1 MDTLDPDLVKL
12 FFILLGVIFVGT
24 VIAGATNKVVI
35 FFNWSDLINTI
46 MIFICPLVIGGGGM
60 AIFQD
65 QNGEINETTE
75 TIIMVLT
82 AITTAFFIIKSFML
96 SIKYNKSLLVGLF
109 IGLMKTVIAILGVLI
124 LIGYVNELLD
134 DEYKSIGQWILMV
147 LILGLFVWLG
157 KKLVNGQSV
166 YDAKGW
172 QVVN

>member
-46 MIFICPLVIGGGGM
+46 MIFISPLVIGGGGM

-75 TIIMVLT
+75 TIIIVL
-82 AITTAFFIIKSFML
+82 AVITTAFFIIKSFML

-124 LIGYVNELLD
+124 VIGYIGKLTD
-134 DEYKSIGQWILMV
+134 GEYKTIGQWIF
-147 LILGLFVWLG
+147 LGLICGIFIWLA

-166 YDAKGW
+166 YSEKDWALP
-172 QVVN
+172 

>member
-1 MDTLDPDLVKL
+1 MENLDPDLVKL
-12 FFILLGVIFVGT
+12 FFILPGVIFVGT

-46 MIFICPLVIGGGGM
+46 MIFISPLVIGGAGM

-82 AITTAFFIIKSFML
+82 VITTAFFIIKCFML

-109 IGLMKTVIAILGVLI
+109 IGLMKTVVAILGVLI

>member
-1 MDTLDPDLVKL
+1 MENLDPDLVKL

-46 MIFICPLVIGGGGM
+46 MIFICPLLIGGVGM

-75 TIIMVLT
+75 TIIIVLT
-82 AITTAFFIIKSFML
+82 VITTAFFIIKNFIL

-109 IGLMKTVIAILGVLI
+109 IGLMKTVVAILGVLI

-147 LILGLFVWLG
+147 LILGFFVWLG

-166 YDAKGW
+166 YSEKDWALP
-172 QVVN
+172 